1 MKLSQWHA
9 NTQHISNFHPFQ
21 RPMNCHFPS
30 YVTINSFIVT
40 ALQNTSNELFST
52 IHLTTSVL
60 ENHMHSYD
68 HEQRHHKYSAGIK
81 WKIHGVTDIT
91 KKKKEHNK
99 QKQPMQ
105 WYSACKKRG
114 KKGPMKCVQMCIS
127 LPSLLRIMSAAKCA
141 WFIISIPVLSN
152 TTTALL
158 WAATSASNA
167 WCFWIFAWKM
177 TWLQLHR
184 QVNTIN

>member
-1 MKLSQWHA
+1 MKWSQWSA
-9 NTQHISNFHPFQ
+9 NTQHISNFYPFQ
-21 RPMNCHFPS
+21 RLMNCHFPS
-30 YVTINSFIVT
+30 DDTINFFIVP
-40 ALQNTSNELFST
+40 ALHNISNELFST

-68 HEQRHHKYSAGIK
+68 HKQRHHKYSAGIK
-81 WKIHGVTDIT
+81 WKIHGV
-91 KKKKEHNK
+91 
-99 QKQPMQ
+99 
-105 WYSACKKRG
+105 SACKKRG
-114 KKGPMKCVQMCIS
+114 KRGPMKCVQMCIS
-127 LPSLLRIMSAAKCA
+127 LPSLLRIISAAKCA

-177 TWLQLHR
+177 TWLQL
-184 QVNTIN
+184 QTSEYY